1 MIRPAQSPR
10 IRLVLADGQR
20 VGLAGLLAL
29 FARQSDFVVLQH
41 CSNGRDVLPAVRTH
55 RPDVVLVGRDIP
67 PAGAVQVVRALRA
80 EGGTARVVLLADEPN
95 GDDFETTLWSGLS
108 GVVFRTMDTRL
119 IINHVKDVLAGERR
133 IPRPGHPGDISTRAT
148 NGSELGRLTRRQLE
162 VARAAAKGFSNK
174 EIAAQLGLAEGTI
187 KIHLHAVYEKFGLDG
202 RIALCLYL
210 REKGLASG
218 SPGSRPRGN

>member
-1 MIRPAQSPR
+1 MIRHAQSPR
-10 IRLVLADGQR
+10 IRLVLADGQP
-20 VGLAGLLAL
+20 VGLAVLLAL
-29 FARQSDFVVLQH
+29 FARQSDFAVLQH

-119 IINHVKDVLAGERR
+119 IINHVKGVLAGERR
-133 IPRPGHPGDISTRAT
+133 IPRPGHAGNISTRAT

-174 EIAAQLGLAEGTI
+174 EIEAQLGVAEGTI
-187 KIHLHAVYEKFGLDG
+187 KIHLHAVYEKFGLHG

-210 REKGLASG
+210 REKGLAAG
-218 SPGSRPRGN
+218 

>member
-1 MIRPAQSPR
+1 MIRQAQPPR
-10 IRLVLADGQR
+10 IRLILADGQR

-29 FARQSDFVVLQH
+29 FAREPEFLVLQH

-67 PAGAVQVVRALRA
+67 PAGAARVVRALRA
-80 EGGTARVVLLADEPN
+80 EGATARLVLLADEPN
-95 GDDFETTLWSGLS
+95 GDDFETTVWSGLS
-108 GVVFRTMDTRL
+108 GVVFRTMGTRG

-133 IPRPGHPGDISTRAT
+133 IPRPGYAADISTRAT
-148 NGSELGRLTRRQLE
+148 GGSELGRLTRRQLE
-162 VARAAAKGFSNK
+162 VAQAAAKGFSNK

-218 SPGSRPRGN
+218 SPPSRPRGS